1 MPVLQLIMKWF
12 TVLITGSRIRLAMWI
27 GSRLALGTGLAVV
40 WRRLKGAPNRV
51 RRFFVW
57 FLALNAVSVLAFFG
71 LARFVLR

>member
-1 MPVLQLIMKWF
+1 MSILQLIMKWL
-12 TVLITGSRIRLAMWI
+12 TVLIMGSRIRLAMWI

-51 RRFFVW
+51 LRFVVW
-57 FLALNAVSVLAFFG
+57 FLALNTLSVLAFFG